1 MVGIVWFVLF
11 VYAFYLLMRYT
22 RDGGLKSR
30 GAALPRVARLG
41 PAPACASAEVLTD
54 TVGPIVDPV
63 CKKQINFNTV
73 YASAIENK
81 ESYLFCSAAC
91 LHKFKANPSAYVT
104 ETVLGRT

>member
-1 MVGIVWFVLF
+1 MVGIVWFILF

-30 GAALPRVARLG
+30 GSASPRVASLG
-41 PAPACASAEVLTD
+41 PVLASAEVLTN
-54 TVGPIVDPV
+54 PIEPMVDPV

-91 LHKFKANPSAYVT
+91 LHKFKANPSSYVT
-104 ETVLGRT
+104 ENVLGRT